1 MNRKIFFISGIGT
14 NVGKTI
20 ISAILTE
27 AWKADYWKPIQS
39 GDLHYSDTM
48 KTKELV
54 SNNISKFHN
63 EKFKLT
69 EPLSPHASAKIDKVK
84 ISIHDFQLPNTNN
97 HLIVEGAGGLMVPLN
112 HEGDL
117 IIDLIKH
124 LNIPVIL
131 VSQNYLGSIN
141 HTLLSIKELQN
152 RKIPIEGIIFNGET
166 NTETEAIIEKISGVK
181 TLCKIPPLK
190 ELDKKSIAQIIEQT
204 NYLNQ
209 N

>member
-1 MNRKIFFISGIGT
+1 
-14 NVGKTI
+14 
-20 ISAILTE
+20 
-27 AWKADYWKPIQS
+27 
-39 GDLHYSDTM
+39 
-48 KTKELV
+48 
-54 SNNISKFHN
+54 
-63 EKFKLT
+63 
-69 EPLSPHASAKIDKVK
+69 
-84 ISIHDFQLPNTNN
+84 
-97 HLIVEGAGGLMVPLN
+97 
-112 HEGDL
+112 
-117 IIDLIKH
+117 
-124 LNIPVIL
+124 L

>member
-69 EPLSPHASAKIDKVK
+69 EPLSPHASAKI
-84 ISIHDFQLPNTNN
+84 
-97 HLIVEGAGGLMVPLN
+97 
-112 HEGDL
+112 
-117 IIDLIKH
+117 
-124 LNIPVIL
+124 
-131 VSQNYLGSIN
+131 
-141 HTLLSIKELQN
+141 
-152 RKIPIEGIIFNGET
+152 
-166 NTETEAIIEKISGVK
+166 
-181 TLCKIPPLK
+181 
-190 ELDKKSIAQIIEQT
+190 
-204 NYLNQ
+204 
-209 N
+209 